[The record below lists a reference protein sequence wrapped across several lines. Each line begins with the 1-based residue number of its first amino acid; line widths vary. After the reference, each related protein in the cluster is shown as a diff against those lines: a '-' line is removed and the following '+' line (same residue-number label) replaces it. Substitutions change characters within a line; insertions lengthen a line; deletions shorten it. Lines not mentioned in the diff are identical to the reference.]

1 MANLNYQWI
10 SGTSPRNI
18 MQQNMDMFHLLPGSL
33 DAKDG
38 FIHLLGKT
46 EALYP
51 MNGSMTYSIAAPYQ
65 FFYLYEGELSVSLND
80 TTYTL
85 SAGKAAL
92 LPADGVTTLQIIK
105 TRCRYFHMYLSGLSL
120 EHYGHILDKPF
131 AYDAGSSSI
140 TSLNVFLERI
150 NTLQIPKVIDFAFLC
165 KTSMWITDLLTEMA
179 VFLLDPKAKKDA
191 IPEYLSEIHDMFEHH
206 YNENYTLDDL
216 EETYSVSKYRICRE
230 FSRYYNESPI
240 QFLNRTRI
248 ENAKTLLLTT
258 QSSVHEVGNM
268 VGIPNTN
275 HFINLFKRET
285 GATPLAFKQDAPVSI
300 SELHYL

>member
-10 SGTSPRNI
+10 SGTIPRNI

-80 TTYTL
+80 ITYTL

-92 LPADGVTTLQIIK
+92 LPADSVTTLQVLK

-120 EHYGHILDKPF
+120 ARYAQILDNPF
-131 AYDAGSSSI
+131 VYDAGSSSI
-140 TSLNVFLERI
+140 TSLNIFLERM
-150 NTLQIPKVIDFAFLC
+150 NALQIPRETNFAFLC
-165 KTSMWITDLLTEMA
+165 KTSMWITDLLTEMV

-191 IPEYLSEIHDMFEHH
+191 IPEYISEIHDMFEHH
-206 YNENYTLDDL
+206 YHKNYTLDNL

>member
-1 MANLNYQWI
+1 MVNLNYQWI
-10 SGTSPRNI
+10 SGTIPRNI
-18 MQQNMDMFHLLPGSL
+18 MQQNMDMFHLLPGPL

-51 MNGSMTYSIAAPYQ
+51 TNGSMTYSIAAPYQ

-120 EHYGHILDKPF
+120 EHYGHILAKPF

-179 VFLLDPKAKKDA
+179 VFLLDPKAKRDA
-191 IPEYLSEIHDMFEHH
+191 IPEYISEIHDMFEHH
-206 YNENYTLDDL
+206 YNEYYTLDYL

>member
-10 SGTSPRNI
+10 SGTIPRNI
-18 MQQNMDMFHLLPGSL
+18 MQQNMDMFHLLPGPL

-51 MNGSMTYSIAAPYQ
+51 TNGSMTYSIAAPYQ

-120 EHYGHILDKPF
+120 EHYGHILAKPF

-140 TSLNVFLERI
+140 TSLNVFLEHI

-165 KTSMWITDLLTEMA
+165 KTSMWITNLLTEMA
-179 VFLLDPKAKKDA
+179 VFLLDPKAKRDA
-191 IPEYLSEIHDMFEHH
+191 IPEYISEIHDMFEHH
-206 YNENYTLDDL
+206 YNEYYTLDDL

>member
-10 SGTSPRNI
+10 SGTIPRNI

-51 MNGSMTYSIAAPYQ
+51 MNGFMTYSIAAPYQ

-80 TTYTL
+80 ITYTL

-92 LPADGVTTLQIIK
+92 LPADGVTSLA
-105 TRCRYFHMYLSGLSL
+105 RYAQ
-120 EHYGHILDKPF
+120 ILDNPF
-131 AYDAGSSSI
+131 VYDAGSSSI
-140 TSLNVFLERI
+140 TSLNIFLERM
-150 NTLQIPKVIDFAFLC
+150 NALQIPRETNFAFLC
-165 KTSMWITDLLTEMA
+165 KTSMWITDLLTEMV

-191 IPEYLSEIHDMFEHH
+191 IPEYISEIHDMFEHH
-206 YNENYTLDDL
+206 YNEYYTLDDL

>member
-1 MANLNYQWI
+1 
-10 SGTSPRNI
+10 
-18 MQQNMDMFHLLPGSL
+18 MDMFHLLPGPL

-51 MNGSMTYSIAAPYQ
+51 TNGSMTYSIAAPYQ

-120 EHYGHILDKPF
+120 EHYGHILAKPF

-179 VFLLDPKAKKDA
+179 VFLLDPKAKRDA
-191 IPEYLSEIHDMFEHH
+191 IPEYISEIHDMFEHH
-206 YNENYTLDDL
+206 YNEYYTLDDL

-268 VGIPNTN
+268 VGIPNTH
-275 HFINLFKRET
+275 HFIKLFNRET
-285 GATPLAFKQDAPVSI
+285 GSTPLAFKQDAPVSI

>member
-10 SGTSPRNI
+10 SGTIPRNI

-191 IPEYLSEIHDMFEHH
+191 IPEYL
-206 YNENYTLDDL
+206 
-216 EETYSVSKYRICRE
+216 
-230 FSRYYNESPI
+230 
-240 QFLNRTRI
+240 
-248 ENAKTLLLTT
+248 
-258 QSSVHEVGNM
+258 
-268 VGIPNTN
+268 
-275 HFINLFKRET
+275 
-285 GATPLAFKQDAPVSI
+285 
-300 SELHYL
+300 

>member
-1 MANLNYQWI
+1 
-10 SGTSPRNI
+10 
-18 MQQNMDMFHLLPGSL
+18 
-33 DAKDG
+33 
-38 FIHLLGKT
+38 
-46 EALYP
+46 
-51 MNGSMTYSIAAPYQ
+51 
-65 FFYLYEGELSVSLND
+65 
-80 TTYTL
+80 
-85 SAGKAAL
+85 
-92 LPADGVTTLQIIK
+92 
-105 TRCRYFHMYLSGLSL
+105 
-120 EHYGHILDKPF
+120 
-131 AYDAGSSSI
+131 
-140 TSLNVFLERI
+140 
-150 NTLQIPKVIDFAFLC
+150 
-165 KTSMWITDLLTEMA
+165 MWITDLLTEMV

-191 IPEYLSEIHDMFEHH
+191 IPEYISEIHDMFEHH
-206 YNENYTLDDL
+206 YHKNYTLDDL

-230 FSRYYNESPI
+230 FSHYNESPI